1 MHGELVGMYGPE
13 HWDAARL
20 LIFVAR
26 RLDHFLDARETALLV
41 KRWPTP
47 VAIEA
52 TMLLGLRVQP
62 WVVIDVCDA
71 LADALDDWAQE
82 KPF

>member
-1 MHGELVGMYGPE
+1 MHRAFMGMYGPE
-13 HWDAARL
+13 HWDAVRL
-20 LIFVAR
+20 LILVAR
-26 RLDHFLDARETALLV
+26 RLDHYLNPRETALAV

-52 TMLLGLRVQP
+52 TMLLGLQVQP

-71 LADALDDWAQE
+71 LADGIEGWGIE